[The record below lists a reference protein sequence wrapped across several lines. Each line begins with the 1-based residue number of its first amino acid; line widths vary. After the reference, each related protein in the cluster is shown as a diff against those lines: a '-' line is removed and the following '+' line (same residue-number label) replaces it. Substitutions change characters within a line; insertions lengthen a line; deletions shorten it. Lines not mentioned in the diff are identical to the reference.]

1 MILITGVAGFIG
13 YHTAENLLKKN
24 KTIIGIDNLNDY
36 YDISLKKDRL
46 KNLKKKYKKNF
57 IFMKIDI
64 TNQKKLKNLFKKFK
78 FKAVINL
85 AAQAGVRYSIY
96 KPSVYLDT
104 NINGFFNILDISK
117 NYKIKH
123 FIFASSSSVYGDQKK
138 YPIKETDETSKPLSF
153 YAATKKTNEILAHSY
168 SKIYGMRVSCLR
180 LFTVYGPYGRPD
192 MAPYKFTKAAYE
204 KKTIKVF
211 NNGKHERDFTYVTD
225 VADSIVKLINKEPK
239 KTFFQTINVCSSKTV
254 KLMDF
259 IRLIEKITNKKII
272 KKYIEKQKGDV
283 IKTYGQNKTLK
294 KLTGKNKFVSIKNGM
309 KKFIDWYTGYHV

>member
-13 YHTAENLLKKN
+13 YHTAENLLIKN
-24 KTIIGIDNLNDY
+24 KKIIGIDNLNDY
-36 YDISLKKDRL
+36 YDINLKKDRL
-46 KNLKKKYKKNF
+46 KELKKKYKKNF
-57 IFMKIDI
+57 IFIKADI
-64 TNQKKLKNLFKKFK
+64 TNRNKLNSLFKKFK
-78 FKAVINL
+78 FKTVINL

-104 NINGFFNILDISK
+104 NINGFFNILDVSK
-117 NYKIKH
+117 NFKIKH

-168 SKIYGMRVSCLR
+168 SKIYGLKTSCLR

-204 KKTIKVF
+204 KKSIKVF
-211 NNGKHERDFTYVTD
+211 NNGRHERDFTYVTD
-225 VADSIVKLINKEPK
+225 VSESIIRLINKEPK
-239 KTFFQTINVCSSKTV
+239 NTFFQTINICSSKTI

-259 IRLIEKITNKKII
+259 IKLIEKITNKKIS
-272 KKYIEKQKGDV
+272 KRYLEKQKGDV
-283 IKTYGQNKTLK
+283 IKTYGENKTLK

-309 KKFIDWYTGYHV
+309 KQFINWYERYHV